1 MGILTKFKNA
11 FSRKN
16 KMQNFE
22 MITQNTASYF
32 GFKGRLYDSDIV
44 RATIRPK
51 ARAIG
56 KAVAKHV
63 RTDQVNKG
71 LKQDARADIRFVL
84 EEPNDYMTMQ
94 MLLEKLT
101 VQLELNNN
109 AFAYIE
115 HGPDGMI
122 TAIYPIDCSNFVLQQ
137 DAVGNLYLKFQ
148 MYDGKFWTADYKN
161 IIHLRKDYSNST
173 FVGDSPAKAIDSLMD
188 AISTS
193 DQGMINAIKNSSA
206 IRWLLKYAQAL
217 KAEDLE
223 KRAKEFAGRYISTES
238 ETGGVMA
245 VGADAEAIQLKS
257 DDYVPNA
264 AQTDRLSKRIFNY
277 FNTNEK
283 IVSSSYTED
292 EWIAYY
298 ESCIEPDLIQL
309 SNEFTR
315 KFFTRNERSYGNKI
329 IFVSSNLSFVSMS
342 TKLNLVQ
349 FVDRGI
355 MTPNELREILGYEP
369 LENGDKPIRRL
380 DTRTIEETDNE
391 DNTN

>member
-1 MGILTKFKNA
+1 
-11 FSRKN
+11 
-16 KMQNFE
+16 
-22 MITQNTASYF
+22 
-32 GFKGRLYDSDIV
+32 
-44 RATIRPK
+44 
-51 ARAIG
+51 
-56 KAVAKHV
+56 
-63 RTDQVNKG
+63 
-71 LKQDARADIRFVL
+71 
-84 EEPNDYMTMQ
+84 
-94 MLLEKLT
+94 
-101 VQLELNNN
+101 
-109 AFAYIE
+109 
-115 HGPDGMI
+115 
-122 TAIYPIDCSNFVLQQ
+122 
-137 DAVGNLYLKFQ
+137 
-148 MYDGKFWTADYKN
+148 
-161 IIHLRKDYSNST
+161 
-173 FVGDSPAKAIDSLMD
+173 
-188 AISTS
+188 
-193 DQGMINAIKNSSA
+193 
-206 IRWLLKYAQAL
+206 
-217 KAEDLE
+217 
-223 KRAKEFAGRYISTES
+223 
-238 ETGGVMA
+238 MA